1 MSEDMLRMMDENEE
15 AKASEAKAVEDGGV
29 EANEAEAGEAKVA
42 EVSEA
47 EANEITRVMAGGAPT
62 EPAAADSGATEDGV
76 HGEGDEGVHVD
87 ADSDGAALDDLDD
100 GYEDEEERGPIWDAM
115 VQTTK
120 LQLRLNEDI
129 AGATKV
135 KLVTFNG
142 IVPNKTDDE
151 LNLLSDKLASLFA
164 YPSALCVLIRR
175 PISRVTRC
183 CNVIL
188 FNFIYYK
195 LIPLDA

>member
-1 MSEDMLRMMDENEE
+1 MSEDMLRMMDEN
-15 AKASEAKAVEDGGV
+15 
-29 EANEAEAGEAKVA
+29 
-42 EVSEA
+42 
-47 EANEITRVMAGGAPT
+47 
-62 EPAAADSGATEDGV
+62 
-76 HGEGDEGVHVD
+76 
-87 ADSDGAALDDLDD
+87 
-100 GYEDEEERGPIWDAM
+100 EEERGPIWDAM

-164 YPSALCVLIRR
+164 YPSVGFVRID
-175 PISRVTRC
+175 TKT
-183 CNVIL
+183 
-188 FNFIYYK
+188 YK
-195 LIPLDA
+195 PGNPLL

>member
-29 EANEAEAGEAKVA
+29 EANEAEAGKAKAA

-76 HGEGDEGVHVD
+76 HGEGDEGVHTD
-87 ADSDGAALDDLDD
+87 ADSDGAALDD
-100 GYEDEEERGPIWDAM
+100 GYEDDEERGPIWDAM

-129 AGATKV
+129 AGTTKV

-164 YPSALCVLIRR
+164 YPSVGFVRID
-175 PISRVTRC
+175 TKT
-183 CNVIL
+183 
-188 FNFIYYK
+188 YK
-195 LIPLDA
+195 PGNPLL

>member
-15 AKASEAKAVEDGGV
+15 AKASEAKAAEVNED
-29 EANEAEAGEAKVA
+29 EAGEAKVA

-62 EPAAADSGATEDGV
+62 EPAAAGDGV
-76 HGEGDEGVHVD
+76 RSEGDEAVRSEGDEGVHTD
-87 ADSDGAALDDLDD
+87 ADSDGGLLDDLDA

-120 LQLRLNEDI
+120 LQLRLSEDI

-151 LNLLSDKLASLFA
+151 LNVLSDKLASLFA
-164 YPSALCVLIRR
+164 YPSVGFVRID
-175 PISRVTRC
+175 TKT
-183 CNVIL
+183 
-188 FNFIYYK
+188 YK
-195 LIPLDA
+195 PGNPLL

>member
-29 EANEAEAGEAKVA
+29 EVNEDEAGEAKVA

-62 EPAAADSGATEDGV
+62 EPAAADSGTTEDGV
-76 HGEGDEGVHVD
+76 HGEGDEGVHTD

-100 GYEDEEERGPIWDAM
+100 GYEDDEERGPIWDAM

-129 AGATKV
+129 AGTTKV

-164 YPSALCVLIRR
+164 YPSVGFVRID
-175 PISRVTRC
+175 TKT
-183 CNVIL
+183 
-188 FNFIYYK
+188 YK
-195 LIPLDA
+195 PGNPLL

>member
-29 EANEAEAGEAKVA
+29 EANEAEAGEAKAAEVNEDEAGEAKVA

-62 EPAAADSGATEDGV
+62 EPAVADSGATEDGV

-151 LNLLSDKLASLFA
+151 LNLLSDKLASLFT
-164 YPSALCVLIRR
+164 YPSVGFVRID
-175 PISRVTRC
+175 TKT
-183 CNVIL
+183 
-188 FNFIYYK
+188 YK
-195 LIPLDA
+195 PGNPLL

>member
-15 AKASEAKAVEDGGV
+15 VKANEAKAVEDG
-29 EANEAEAGEAKVA
+29 A
-42 EVSEA
+42 
-47 EANEITRVMAGGAPT
+47 
-62 EPAAADSGATEDGV
+62 
-76 HGEGDEGVHVD
+76 HGEGDEGVHSD
-87 ADSDGAALDDLDD
+87 ADSDGAALDNLDD
-100 GYEDEEERGPIWDAM
+100 GYEDDEERGPIWDAM

-164 YPSALCVLIRR
+164 YPSVGFVRID
-175 PISRVTRC
+175 TKT
-183 CNVIL
+183 
-188 FNFIYYK
+188 YK
-195 LIPLDA
+195 PGNPLL

>member
-1 MSEDMLRMMDENEE
+1 MSEDMLCMMDENEE

-29 EANEAEAGEAKVA
+29 EANEAEAGKAKAA

-62 EPAAADSGATEDGV
+62 EPVAADSGTTEDGV
-76 HGEGDEGVHVD
+76 HGEGDEGVHAD

-100 GYEDEEERGPIWDAM
+100 GYEDDEERGPIWDAM

-129 AGATKV
+129 AGTTKV

-164 YPSALCVLIRR
+164 YPSVGFVRID
-175 PISRVTRC
+175 TKT
-183 CNVIL
+183 
-188 FNFIYYK
+188 YK
-195 LIPLDA
+195 PGNPLL

>member
-76 HGEGDEGVHVD
+76 HGEGDEGVHAD

-100 GYEDEEERGPIWDAM
+100 GNEDEEERGPIWDAM

-164 YPSALCVLIRR
+164 YPSVGFVRID
-175 PISRVTRC
+175 TKT
-183 CNVIL
+183 
-188 FNFIYYK
+188 YK
-195 LIPLDA
+195 PGNPLL

>member
-29 EANEAEAGEAKVA
+29 EANEAEAGEAKAA

-62 EPAAADSGATEDGV
+62 EPAATDSGTTEDGV
-76 HGEGDEGVHVD
+76 HGEGDEGVHAD

-100 GYEDEEERGPIWDAM
+100 GYEDDEERGPIWDAM

-164 YPSALCVLIRR
+164 YPSVGFVRID
-175 PISRVTRC
+175 TKT
-183 CNVIL
+183 
-188 FNFIYYK
+188 YK
-195 LIPLDA
+195 PGNPLL

>member
-15 AKASEAKAVEDGGV
+15 AKASDVNEGET
-29 EANEAEAGEAKVA
+29 NEAETN
-42 EVSEA
+42 EA
-47 EANEITRVMAGGAPT
+47 EANEITRAMAGGAPT
-62 EPAAADSGATEDGV
+62 ESAAAGDGV
-76 HGEGDEGVHVD
+76 RSEGDEAVRSEGEEGVRSD
-87 ADSDGAALDDLDD
+87 AAGDGGLLDDPDD

-151 LNLLSDKLASLFA
+151 LNVLSDKLASLFA
-164 YPSALCVLIRR
+164 YPSVGFVRID
-175 PISRVTRC
+175 TKT
-183 CNVIL
+183 
-188 FNFIYYK
+188 YK
-195 LIPLDA
+195 PGNPLL

>member
-29 EANEAEAGEAKVA
+29 ESNEAEAGEAKAA

-47 EANEITRVMAGGAPT
+47 EANEITRAMAGGAPT
-62 EPAAADSGATEDGV
+62 ESAAAGDGV
-76 HGEGDEGVHVD
+76 RSEGDEAVRSEGDEGVHTD
-87 ADSDGAALDDLDD
+87 ADSDGGLLDDLDA

-120 LQLRLNEDI
+120 LQLRLSEDI

-151 LNLLSDKLASLFA
+151 LNVLSDKLASLFA
-164 YPSALCVLIRR
+164 YPSVGFVRID
-175 PISRVTRC
+175 TKT
-183 CNVIL
+183 
-188 FNFIYYK
+188 YK
-195 LIPLDA
+195 PGNPLL

>member
-15 AKASEAKAVEDGGV
+15 AKASEAKAAEVNED
-29 EANEAEAGEAKVA
+29 EAGEAKVA

-100 GYEDEEERGPIWDAM
+100 GYEDDEERGPIWDAM

-164 YPSALCVLIRR
+164 YPSVGFVRID
-175 PISRVTRC
+175 TKT
-183 CNVIL
+183 
-188 FNFIYYK
+188 YK
-195 LIPLDA
+195 PGNPLL

>member
-29 EANEAEAGEAKVA
+29 EAGEAKAA

-47 EANEITRVMAGGAPT
+47 EANEITRVMAGGAPKA
-62 EPAAADSGATEDGV
+62 PAAADSGAAEDGV
-76 HGEGDEGVHVD
+76 HGEGDEGVHAD

-164 YPSALCVLIRR
+164 YPSVGFVRID
-175 PISRVTRC
+175 TKT
-183 CNVIL
+183 
-188 FNFIYYK
+188 YK
-195 LIPLDA
+195 PGNPLL

>member
-15 AKASEAKAVEDGGV
+15 AKASEAKA
-29 EANEAEAGEAKVA
+29 A

-47 EANEITRVMAGGAPT
+47 EANEITRVMAGGAPK
-62 EPAAADSGATEDGV
+62 EPAAADSGAVEDGV
-76 HGEGDEGVHVD
+76 HGEGDEGVRTD

-100 GYEDEEERGPIWDAM
+100 DYEDEEERGPIWDAM

-151 LNLLSDKLASLFA
+151 LNVLSDKLASLFA
-164 YPSALCVLIRR
+164 YPSVGFVRID
-175 PISRVTRC
+175 TKT
-183 CNVIL
+183 
-188 FNFIYYK
+188 YK
-195 LIPLDA
+195 PGNPLL

>member
-29 EANEAEAGEAKVA
+29 EANEAEAGEA
-42 EVSEA
+42 
-47 EANEITRVMAGGAPT
+47 EANEIARAMAGGAPT
-62 EPAAADSGATEDGV
+62 ESAAADSGAVEDGV
-76 HGEGDEGVHVD
+76 HGEGDEGVHTD
-87 ADSDGAALDDLDD
+87 ADSDGGLLDDLDD
-100 GYEDEEERGPIWDAM
+100 GYEDDGNEDGEEERGPIWDAM

-120 LQLRLNEDI
+120 LQLRLSEDI

-151 LNLLSDKLASLFA
+151 LNVLSDKLASLFA
-164 YPSALCVLIRR
+164 YPSVGFVRID
-175 PISRVTRC
+175 TKT
-183 CNVIL
+183 
-188 FNFIYYK
+188 YK
-195 LIPLDA
+195 PGNPLL

>member
-29 EANEAEAGEAKVA
+29 EANEAEVGGASEAKAV
-42 EVSEA
+42 EVSED

-76 HGEGDEGVHVD
+76 HGEGDEGVRTD
-87 ADSDGAALDDLDD
+87 ADSDGTALDDLDD
-100 GYEDEEERGPIWDAM
+100 GYEDEERGPIWDAM

-164 YPSALCVLIRR
+164 YPSVGFVRID
-175 PISRVTRC
+175 TKT
-183 CNVIL
+183 
-188 FNFIYYK
+188 YK
-195 LIPLDA
+195 PGNPLL

>member
-29 EANEAEAGEAKVA
+29 EANEAEAGEAKAA

-76 HGEGDEGVHVD
+76 HGEGDEGVHTD

-100 GYEDEEERGPIWDAM
+100 GYEDDEERGPIWDAM

-129 AGATKV
+129 AGTTKV

-164 YPSALCVLIRR
+164 YPSVGFVRID
-175 PISRVTRC
+175 TKT
-183 CNVIL
+183 
-188 FNFIYYK
+188 YK
-195 LIPLDA
+195 PGNPLL

>member
-15 AKASEAKAVEDGGV
+15 VKASEAKAVEDGGV
-29 EANEAEAGEAKVA
+29 EANEAEAVEADEAKAV
-42 EVSEA
+42 EVNED

-62 EPAAADSGATEDGV
+62 EPAAADSGAV
-76 HGEGDEGVHVD
+76 EGDEGVHTD

-164 YPSALCVLIRR
+164 YPSVGFVRID
-175 PISRVTRC
+175 TKT
-183 CNVIL
+183 
-188 FNFIYYK
+188 YK
-195 LIPLDA
+195 PGNPLL